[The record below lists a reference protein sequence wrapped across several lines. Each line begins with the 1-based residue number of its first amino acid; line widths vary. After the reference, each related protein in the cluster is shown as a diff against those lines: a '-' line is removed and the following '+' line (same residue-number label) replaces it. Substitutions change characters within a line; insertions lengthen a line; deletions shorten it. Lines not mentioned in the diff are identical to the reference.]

1 MEVKIYNYTKDREKF
16 SNLLV
21 LLKNY
26 EDDDSLFYNYYELIK
41 TRKTI
46 NIQRV
51 NNLGNI
57 ILPTMGSIFLVSI
70 TIGAFIYLISDFDSE
85 RLGAF
90 IISLLLTLG
99 WISIPYGEV
108 QGSHELHYFNTVE
121 KVYIS
126 KENEEIPCDEIY
138 GFFIEYT
145 LVQNSS
151 EGPASTDC
159 YKLNMILKDG
169 TIMHLIAELFE
180 KDDLLEDA
188 KIIAQYTQKPLYHF
202 DTDTNVY
209 LLSLASQ
216 AKVTTP
222 FSQEGNK
229 KVIKP

>member
-1 MEVKIYNYTKDREKF
+1 VELKIYNYRKDKENF
-16 SNLLV
+16 SDLFV
-21 LLKNY
+21 LLKDY
-26 EDDDSLFYNYYELIK
+26 EDDSMFYNYYELNK
-41 TRKTI
+41 TSKTI

-57 ILPTMGSIFLVSI
+57 ILPTMGSIVLILI
-70 TIGAFIYLISDFDSE
+70 TLGAFIYLISGYDSE

-99 WISIPYGEV
+99 WISLPSSEV
-108 QGSHELHYFNTVE
+108 FGSHELHYFNTVE

-126 KENEEIPCDEIY
+126 KENEEISFDDIY

-145 LVQNSS
+145 LVQNSI

-159 YKLNMILKDG
+159 YKLNMILNSGK
-169 TIMHLIAELFE
+169 IIHIIAELYE
-180 KDDLLEDA
+180 KGDLLEDA
-188 KIIAQYTQKPLYHF
+188 KIVASCIEKPLYHF

-216 AKVTTP
+216 VKIMNP
-222 FSQEGNK
+222 SSQQHK
-229 KVIKP
+229 KQNS